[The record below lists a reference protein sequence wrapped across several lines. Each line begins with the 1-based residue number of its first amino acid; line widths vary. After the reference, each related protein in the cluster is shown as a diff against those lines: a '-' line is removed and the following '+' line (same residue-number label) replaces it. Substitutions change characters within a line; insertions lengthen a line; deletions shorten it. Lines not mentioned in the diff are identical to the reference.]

1 MSSTALE
8 EPSTSTGKAR
18 IIVSAREGIIEIEG
32 SELFVSDQLSRLK
45 TVICQVVASSA
56 KYRAASDSS
65 IRSSET
71 GASATSAAPPARYA
85 SGAGAPQALEGFG
98 NLYTHADGR
107 VRVLKDLPGT
117 NMANK
122 TVNAALLVAHANAL
136 LGAEQTTFDTIR
148 SVCKEQA
155 CHDSNNFSATL
166 KREKDL
172 FIHSGSLHITLS
184 PAGRERAA
192 FLAAQLNNAA

>member
-1 MSSTALE
+1 MSTKVVE
-8 EPSTSTGKAR
+8 EAPSPTSKAR
-18 IIVSAREGIIEIEG
+18 VVVSAREGIIEIEG

-45 TVICQVVASSA
+45 TVICQVVSTSA
-56 KYRAASDSS
+56 KWRAGPESAVPGKYISS
-65 IRSSET
+65 T
-71 GASATSAAPPARYA
+71 A
-85 SGAGAPQALEGFG
+85 APQAFDKYA
-98 NLYTHADGR
+98 NLYTHADGK
-107 VRVLKDLPGT
+107 VRLLKDLPGT

-136 LGAEQTTFDTIR
+136 MGAEQTTFDTIR

-166 KREKDL
+166 KREKEL

-192 FLAAQLNNAA
+192 FLAAQLNAAA

>member
-1 MSSTALE
+1 MSITTAE
-8 EPSTSTGKAR
+8 ESVTSTGKAR
-18 IIVSAREGIIEIEG
+18 VIVSAREGIIEIEG

-45 TVICQVVASSA
+45 SVICQVVATSSKWRAGNDPSNASAATSSA
-56 KYRAASDSS
+56 
-65 IRSSET
+65 
-71 GASATSAAPPARYA
+71 AAPNRYA
-85 SGAGAPQALEGFG
+85 SNAGAPQALENFG
-98 NLYTHADGR
+98 NLYTHADGK
-107 VRVLKDLPGT
+107 VHLLKNLPGT
-117 NMANK
+117 NMASK

-136 LGAEQTTFDTIR
+136 MGSEQTTFDTIR

-172 FIHSGSLHITLS
+172 FVHSGSLHITLS

-192 FLAAQLNNAA
+192 FLAAQLNNLPGA

>member
-1 MSSTALE
+1 MIIKCVEDTAS
-8 EPSTSTGKAR
+8 PAGKAR
-18 IIVSAREGIIEIEG
+18 VIVSAREGIIEIEG
-32 SELFVSDQLSRLK
+32 SEPFVSDQLTRLK
-45 TVICQVVASSA
+45 AVITQVVTAGA
-56 KYRAASDSS
+56 KWRAQGDQRRNNLSHNDNPS
-65 IRSSET
+65 
-71 GASATSAAPPARYA
+71 PPAQVPFPNVFSH
-85 SGAGAPQALEGFG
+85 SGGKI
-98 NLYTHADGR
+98 R
-107 VRVLKDLPGT
+107 ILKELPGT

-136 LGAEQTTFDTIR
+136 MGSEQTTLDTIR

-184 PAGRERAA
+184 EAGRERAA
-192 FLAAQLNNAA
+192 TLVNQLIADG

>member
-1 MSSTALE
+1 MSTKVAE
-8 EPSTSTGKAR
+8 ESPVSANKAR
-18 IIVSAREGIIEIEG
+18 VVVSAREGIIEIEG

-45 TVICQVVASSA
+45 TVICQVVASSS
-56 KYRAASDSS
+56 KW
-65 IRSSET
+65 RS
-71 GASATSAAPPARYA
+71 GNDPSAPQAPPARY
-85 SGAGAPQALEGFG
+85 SYGSGAPQALEKFTH
-98 NLYTHADGR
+98 LYTHANGK
-107 VRVLKDLPGT
+107 VRLLKDLPGT

-136 LGAEQTTFDTIR
+136 MGAEQTTFDTIR

-166 KREKDL
+166 KRENEL

-192 FLAAQLNNAA
+192 FLASQLNQAD